1 MFTQLHNG
9 GGGRMQLGCST
20 KNYLVSCE
28 WLYTHMAWQ
37 RKVDSSSRSCL
48 THWACIDTNHVILT
62 WCCLLH
68 KYITSASMS
77 LSEICCHIWSWVKMF
92 LSGFTSDCYWAI
104 TNQQALYVVNEQNW
118 QYIIYRYICLSY
130 CGVVPSEC
138 YWVITSQ
145 QALYVVNE
153 QNWLHIKYTDTF
165 VSHFISC
172 RKFIA
177 GGVKM
182 VNSYA
187 CRIWGASVYT
197 RIWQQCNIKF
207 IVLNRKVAQTVLG
220 QRPGMAKP

>member
-9 GGGRMQLGCST
+9 GVGRMLLGCST

-48 THWACIDTNHVILT
+48 THWASTDTNHVILT

-118 QYIIYRYICLSY
+118 
-130 CGVVPSEC
+130 
-138 YWVITSQ
+138 
-145 QALYVVNE
+145 
-153 QNWLHIKYTDTF
+153 LHIKYTDTF
-165 VSHFISC
+165 VGLSIDEARQC
-172 RKFIA
+172 L
-177 GGVKM
+177 
-182 VNSYA
+182 SYA
-187 CRIWGASVYT
+187 ATIWMFMSFLNGLLGYLPCPSMGVPPAPPRYVTRSVMYYVLFMCT
-197 RIWQQCNIKF
+197 CIPFNHLTSLNCNS
-207 IVLNRKVAQTVLG
+207 
-220 QRPGMAKP
+220 